1 MSVTPSSLRLPGI
14 LFRHW
19 NRRALALGLACSYI
33 VVYALADW
41 LSNVKPLLSLGI
53 TPWNPQAGVA
63 LAFLLFFGPRWLP
76 VTIVAAVVSDALL
89 RGASITSAAALGA
102 SVWVA
107 SAYAVLAGILQRW
120 QLAGPIS
127 TAIGAVRFACASVI
141 GTCVVA
147 AGYVAVFVSFGY
159 LSMND
164 AVQGATRYWVGDLTG
179 VLTVTPLLMYLGR
192 WRAYLAVLGRHTLE
206 LLLQL
211 SVIVFALWFVF
222 SLPADDQLR
231 FFYFL
236 FVPVIWIAMR
246 WGLPGGALGVL
257 AVQIGLAIVAQTE
270 IPIYRF
276 IYLQSLM
283 LTLSLTALFLGAVVT
298 ERAGVLQRVAAREA
312 EQRALLTMA
321 PDGVMS
327 VDASGDIHM
336 ANPAATRLF
345 GKSLQSQSES
355 RLSDVLPG
363 LHLESKD
370 GRATLDGCRADGG
383 TFPAEIAWARLDA
396 PANEGFLVTVR
407 DATERLR
414 AEEQLRGRDA
424 ALARAMRFAVAGEL
438 ASALTHELN
447 QPITALVSY
456 LQASEILADR
466 SDEPDDRLKSTL
478 GKAAQQAIRA
488 SEVLRRLRDFYRTG
502 ALKRER
508 LEIRHICDAAANAFQ
523 DRLRRTDVS
532 MTVAVDISV
541 PAVEGDC
548 MQLEIVLHNLIG
560 NAIDSLTLNPVS
572 RRFIELSAEWNERD
586 LTLRV
591 EDSGPG
597 VSDELSSKLFEPFVT
612 SKPDGMGLGLAI
624 SRSLIRARG
633 GELSH
638 GPSRKLGGAAFTIRV
653 PFEIPSDAPL
663 I

>member
-1 MSVTPSSLRLPGI
+1 MSVVPLGLSLPGAV
-14 LFRHW
+14 L
-19 NRRALALGLACSYI
+19 RRWDRKALVLGVAFGYVAGYSL
-33 VVYALADW
+33 VDW
-41 LSNVKPLLSLGI
+41 FSNVKPLLSLGI
-53 TPWNPQAGVA
+53 TPWNPQAGLA
-63 LAFLLFFGPRWLP
+63 LAFLLFLGPRWLP
-76 VTIVAAVVSDALL
+76 VTILAAAVSDALL
-89 RGASITSAAALGA
+89 RGASITSPAALCA

-107 SAYAVLAGILQRW
+107 SSYAVLAGVLRRW
-120 QLAGPIS
+120 QLAAPIS
-127 TAIGAVRFACASVI
+127 TAIGAVRFAGASI
-141 GTCVVA
+141 LGTFVVA
-147 AGYVAVFVSFGY
+147 AGYVAIFVAFGY
-159 LSMND
+159 LSPEY
-164 AVQGATRYWVGDLTG
+164 AVRGTTRYWVGDLTG
-179 VLTVTPLLMYLGR
+179 VLTLTPLLMYLQR
-192 WRAYLAVLGRHTLE
+192 WRASLAVIKRHVFE

-211 SVIVFALWFVF
+211 SVIVLALWFVF

-231 FFYFL
+231 FFYLL

-246 WGLPGGALGVL
+246 WGLPGGALAVL
-257 AVQIGLAIVAQTE
+257 AIQMGLAIVAQSE

-298 ERAGVLQRVAAREA
+298 ERWQVLQRVAAREA

-327 VDASGDIHM
+327 VGASGTIRM

-345 GKSLQSQSES
+345 GNKLESQRDSH
-355 RLSDVLPG
+355 LSDVLPG
-363 LHLESKD
+363 LHLGCAD
-370 GRATLDGCRADGG
+370 GRATLEGCRADGG

-466 SDEPDDRLKSTL
+466 TEAGDDRLKSTL

-488 SEVLRRLRDFYRTG
+488 SEVLRRLRDFYRSG

-508 LEIRHICDAAANAFQ
+508 LEIRLICDAAAHAFQ
-523 DRLRRTDVS
+523 DRLRRTEVS
-532 MTVAVDISV
+532 LTVVVASSV
-541 PAVEGDC
+541 PPVEGDST
-548 MQLEIVLHNLIG
+548 QLEIVLHNLIG
-560 NAIDSLTLNPVS
+560 NAIDSLAQNPMS
-572 RRFIELSAEWNERD
+572 RRSIELSAEWNERE

-597 VSDELSSKLFEPFVT
+597 VPAELSSKLFEPFMT
-612 SKPDGMGLGLAI
+612 NKPDGMGLGLAI

-633 GELSH
+633 GELFY
-638 GPSRKLGGAAFTIRV
+638 GASRKLGGAAFTIRL
-653 PFEIPSDAPL
+653 PFAISPDAPL